1 MDMDYGHNIHSVRR
15 ACEVVN
21 ASPVATARRST
32 TRERDEPETWD
43 GGRTP
48 ARSEAATA
56 ERQSAVSSPLL
67 RSTLGTAAAR
77 RFTSGFGE
85 GGESQGDRGNDETRP
100 RHTREREQ
108 EQADTTAK
116 QKQQRPRERQAVRRQ
131 QVHARGHQCCK
142 CDLKSP
148 SVPCELVQNTC
159 GEGGLPR
166 RFGRGHFIP

>member
-1 MDMDYGHNIHSVRR
+1 MR
-15 ACEVVN
+15 AP
-21 ASPVATARRST
+21 APWPRRST
-32 TRERDEPETWD
+32 TIERDEPATRN
-43 GGRTP
+43 GGTTS

-67 RSTLGTAAAR
+67 RSTLGTAVAR
-77 RFTSGFGE
+77 PALHQRRQRRGGRGVPGRPRQRRDTTTTHEGE
-85 GGESQGDRGNDETRP
+85 GERARAGGRTRQRGRSSSG
-100 RHTREREQ
+100 
-108 EQADTTAK
+108 
-116 QKQQRPRERQAVRRQ
+116 RERQAVRRQ

-159 GEGGLPR
+159 GEGGLHR